1 MNNRKYAFIT
11 GCSGSLGKDILQ
23 NILKKNYEVICHS
36 RKTNKDLKQILNT
49 NKKNIKKVLNFDL
62 LDNQKIDKQLKNLCK
77 NIDHLDLVILNA
89 AVPHG
94 GLLEMTKINDIKKT
108 FEINFFS
115 QIYIIQKLLRLLKK
129 STSPSIILISSIA
142 SMSPSKGN
150 IAYGG
155 SKAAVNYATKV
166 LAEEFANYNIRVN
179 SIAPIVINN
188 DMGKKMDTKS
198 KNEMISSTFQKK
210 ILKNSDIINMISF
223 LISQKSKRIN
233 GQILR
238 IDGGMK
244 F

>member
-1 MNNRKYAFIT
+1 MNNKKYALIT
-11 GCSGSLGKDILQ
+11 GCSGSLGKDILK

-36 RKTNKDLKQILNT
+36 KKINKDLRLILNK

-62 LDNQKIDKQLKNLCK
+62 LDNQKIDKQLNSLNK
-77 NIDHLDLVILNA
+77 NINHLDLVILNA

-94 GLLEMTKINDIKKT
+94 GILEMTKINDIKKI

-115 QIYIIQKLLRLLKK
+115 QIFIIQKLLRLLKK
-129 STSPSIILISSIA
+129 STSPSIILISSIV
-142 SMSPSKGN
+142 SMLPGKGN
-150 IAYGG
+150 LAYGG
-155 SKAAVNYATKV
+155 SKAVINYATKV
-166 LAEEFANYNIRVN
+166 LAEEFASYNIRIN

-188 DMGKKMDTKS
+188 DMGKKMDIKS
-198 KNEMISSTFQKK
+198 KKEMISSTFQKK
-210 ILKNSDIINMISF
+210 TLKNKDVIDMISF
-223 LISQKSKRIN
+223 LISKNSKRIN

>member
-1 MNNRKYAFIT
+1 MKNKKFAFIT

-36 RKTNKDLKQILNT
+36 RKTSKDLRQILNK

-62 LDNQKIDKQLKNLCK
+62 LDNQKIDKQLKSLYK

-94 GLLEMTKINDIKKT
+94 GILEMTKINDIKKI

-115 QIYIIQKLLRLLKK
+115 QIYIIQKLLRFLKK
-129 STSPSIILISSIA
+129 SNSPSIILISSIA
-142 SMSPSKGN
+142 SISPSKGN
-150 IAYGG
+150 LAYGG
-155 SKAAVNYATKV
+155 SKAVINYATKV
-166 LAEEFANYNIRVN
+166 LAEEFASYNIRVN

-188 DMGKKMDTKS
+188 NMGKKMDAKS

-210 ILKNSDIINMISF
+210 ILKNSDVINMISF
-223 LISQKSKRIN
+223 LISQKSNRIN

>member
-1 MNNRKYAFIT
+1 MTNKKCAFIT
-11 GCSGSLGKDILQ
+11 GCSGSLGKDILK

-36 RKTNKDLKQILNT
+36 KKTDKDLKQILKK

-62 LDNQKIDKQLKNLCK
+62 LDHLKTDEQLRSLYK
-77 NIDHLDLVILNA
+77 NINQLDLVILNA
-89 AVPHG
+89 AAPHG
-94 GLLEMTKINDIKKT
+94 GILEMTKVEDIKKI

-129 STSPSIILISSIA
+129 SNSPSIIFISSIV

-150 IAYGG
+150 LAYGG
-155 SKAAVNYATKV
+155 SKTAINYATKV

-179 SIAPIVINN
+179 AIAPIVIDNH
-188 DMGKKMDTKS
+188 MGKKMDAKS
-198 KNEMISSTFQKK
+198 KNEMIESTFQKK
-210 ILKNSDIINMISF
+210 ILKNKDIINMISF
-223 LISQKSKRIN
+223 LTSQKSKRIN

>member
-36 RKTNKDLKQILNT
+36 RKTNKDLKQILNK

-62 LDNQKIDKQLKNLCK
+62 LNNQKIDKQLKSLFK
-77 NIDHLDLVILNA
+77 NIDHLDLVVLNA
-89 AVPHG
+89 AAPHG
-94 GLLEMTKINDIKKT
+94 GILEMTKINDIKKI

-115 QIYIIQKLLRLLKK
+115 QIYMIQKLLRLLKK
-129 STSPSIILISSIA
+129 SKSPSIILISSIA
-142 SMSPSKGN
+142 SMTPSKGN
-150 IAYGG
+150 LAYGG
-155 SKAAVNYATKV
+155 SKAVINYATKV
-166 LAEEFANYNIRVN
+166 LADEFASYNIRVN

-188 DMGKKMDTKS
+188 KMGKKMDNKS

-210 ILKNSDIINMISF
+210 ILKNSDVNNMISF

-233 GQILR
+233 GQVLR

>member
-1 MNNRKYAFIT
+1 MKNKKFAFIT

-36 RKTNKDLKQILNT
+36 RKTSKDLRQILNK

-62 LDNQKIDKQLKNLCK
+62 LDNQKIDKQLKSLYK

-94 GLLEMTKINDIKKT
+94 GILEMTKINDIKKI

-115 QIYIIQKLLRLLKK
+115 QIYIIQKLLRFLKK
-129 STSPSIILISSIA
+129 SNSPSIILISSIA
-142 SMSPSKGN
+142 SISPSKGN
-150 IAYGG
+150 LAYGG
-155 SKAAVNYATKV
+155 SKAVINYATKV
-166 LAEEFANYNIRVN
+166 LAEEFASYNIRVN

-188 DMGKKMDTKS
+188 NMGKKMDAKS

-210 ILKNSDIINMISF
+210 ILKNSDVINMISF
-223 LISQKSKRIN
+223 LILQKSNRIN

>member
-1 MNNRKYAFIT
+1 M
-11 GCSGSLGKDILQ
+11 
-23 NILKKNYEVICHS
+23 
-36 RKTNKDLKQILNT
+36 
-49 NKKNIKKVLNFDL
+49 LNFDL
-62 LDNQKIDKQLKNLCK
+62 LDNQKIDKQLKSLYK

-94 GLLEMTKINDIKKT
+94 GILEMTKINDIKKI

-115 QIYIIQKLLRLLKK
+115 QIYIIQKLLRFLKK
-129 STSPSIILISSIA
+129 SNSPSIILISSIA
-142 SMSPSKGN
+142 SISPSKGN
-150 IAYGG
+150 LAYGG
-155 SKAAVNYATKV
+155 SKAVINYATKV
-166 LAEEFANYNIRVN
+166 LAEEFASYNIRVN

-188 DMGKKMDTKS
+188 NMGKKMDAKS

-210 ILKNSDIINMISF
+210 ILKNSDVINMISF
-223 LISQKSKRIN
+223 LISQKSNRIN

>member
-1 MNNRKYAFIT
+1 MNYKKYAFIT

-23 NILKKNYEVICHS
+23 NILKKKYRVICHS
-36 RKTNKDLKQILNT
+36 RKINEDLKKILNQ

-62 LDNQKIDKQLKNLCK
+62 LDNQKIDKQLKSLYK

-94 GLLEMTKINDIKKT
+94 GILEMTKINDIKKI

-115 QIYIIQKLLRLLKK
+115 QIFIIQKLLRLLKK
-129 STSPSIILISSIA
+129 SASPSIILISSIV

-150 IAYGG
+150 LAYGG
-155 SKAAVNYATKV
+155 SKAVINYATKV
-166 LAEEFANYNIRVN
+166 LAEEFAGYNIRIN

-198 KNEMISSTFQKK
+198 KNEMISSTFQKQ
-210 ILKNSDIINMISF
+210 ILKNKDIINMISF
-223 LISQKSKRIN
+223 LISHKSKRIN